1 MIGVRLPQR
10 CSVRLCGYDYSQEGL
25 YFVTICTQD
34 KACLFGNISNDEIVL
49 TDVGKMAKHCW
60 LSIPQHFSNAVLHE
74 FVIMPNHIHGIIE
87 IVEANKHS
95 PNDVYVNNYSPD
107 NVGANQ
113 HSPDDTSRFKSPS
126 KTIGSIIRGF
136 KIGVM
141 KQYKGYIT
149 RANINSPLQQTT
161 SIWQRNYYEHIIRNE
176 ESYQKITEYIYENPK
191 HWQTDDYYK

>member
-10 CSVRLCGYDYSQEGL
+10 CSIRLCGYDYSQEGL

-34 KACLFGNISNDEIVL
+34 KACMFGNIPDCEMVL
-49 TDVGKMAKHCW
+49 NDVGKMAKHCW

-95 PNDVYVNNYSPD
+95 PNDVDVNNYSPD

-113 HSPDDTSRFKSPS
+113 HSPDD
-126 KTIGSIIRGF
+126 
-136 KIGVM
+136 
-141 KQYKGYIT
+141 IT
-149 RANINSPLQQTT
+149 VR
-161 SIWQRNYYEHIIRNE
+161 
-176 ESYQKITEYIYENPK
+176 K
-191 HWQTDDYYK
+191 

>member
-10 CSVRLCGYDYSQEGL
+10 CSIRLCGYDYSQEGL

-34 KACLFGNISNDEIVL
+34 KACLFGNISDDEIVL
-49 TDVGKMAKHCW
+49 NDVGKIAKHCW
-60 LSIPQHFSNAVLHE
+60 LSIPQHFSNAALHE

-95 PNDVYVNNYSPD
+95 SDDVKTNK
-107 NVGANQ
+107 
-113 HSPDDTSRFKSPS
+113 HSPDDTIRFKSPS
-126 KTIGSIIRGF
+126 KTIGSMIRGF

-141 KQYKGYIT
+141 KQYKEYIT
-149 RANINSPLQQTT
+149 RANINSPLQQTP

-176 ESYQKITEYIYENPK
+176 ESYRKITEYIYENPK
-191 HWQTDDYYK
+191 RWQTDDYYK